1 MSNPTTNTLL
11 TSNTHD
17 SHQPL
22 NTCTETQPQQINPEL
37 LDNCINLNA
46 PTYSQEDRSHSF
58 VQQYT
63 ALNNETSYDNIVVND
78 SLLDSPSSTNLNTTD
93 EKPRTPPLS
102 DYQQVSAKSS
112 EKSSLKNSLKDN
124 SSSPPP
130 PPYSPPVLSVYSMSI
145 QHDQQQQSGS
155 SIITQ
160 VTADQNQGPGF
171 FNPELSH
178 STQFSN
184 TIKLDLRGTIIE
196 LTRSELSQLPES
208 ILLGI
213 SNGLCTDY
221 MGNVMFVS
229 GEEIATVNFSP
240 ECLQYTLGV
249 FREASKELAA
259 TQAEQTSTTSE
270 QAGFQGENQ
279 LENIADLLKT
289 KPAIIVLRE
298 DLDYYCMPPRPDV
311 TRDEMLA
318 IKRECGKLLV
328 GRNQIF
334 TGLQQGDKSGSAEQH
349 LIEMLCSSGFS
360 IDETWGFRAL
370 EPNKTVV
377 SSLALVR
384 LKPSAEETTELNTDL
399 SQVPENSSITTETPT
414 ETVTTLD
421 GIEADA
427 INEGQETDEDRT
439 VKIQPVDAELKDTT
453 ASDTNDSNVHNVTA
467 TLSDTNIL
475 TDEPLDSVQSTPQEA
490 QQQQQQEGEESETIT
505 PTQSPE
511 TDLARSHKLLLFWR
525 KPARKCWWDSVSFD
539 KVPNVDG
546 PVKVHVRSVWTL
558 ELSVIEH

>member
-1 MSNPTTNTLL
+1 LSNPTSNTLL
-11 TSNTHD
+11 TSNTHG
-17 SHQPL
+17 SRQLL
-22 NTCTETQPQQINPEL
+22 NTCTQNQLQQSTSEFS
-37 LDNCINLNA
+37 DNCINLNA
-46 PTYSQEDRSHSF
+46 PTYSQEDRFHSF

-78 SLLDSPSSTNLNTTD
+78 SSLDSPSSTNLNITD
-93 EKPRTPPLS
+93 EKPRPLPLS
-102 DYQQVSAKSS
+102 DYQQVPAKSS
-112 EKSSLKNSLKDN
+112 EKSSLKNCSKDDSS

-145 QHDQQQQSGS
+145 QQQQQSGS

-160 VTADQNQGPGF
+160 VTADQSQGPGF
-171 FNPELSH
+171 FNPELAQ
-178 STQFSN
+178 STQFVNS
-184 TIKLDLRGTIIE
+184 IKLDLRGTIIE

-259 TQAEQTSTTSE
+259 TQAEQTSTIKE

-279 LENIADLLKT
+279 FENIADLLKT

-298 DLDYYCMPPRPDV
+298 DLDYYCMPPGPDV
-311 TRDEMLA
+311 TREEMLA
-318 IKRECGKLLV
+318 IKRECGRLLV
-328 GRNQIF
+328 ERNQIF

-384 LKPSAEETTELNTDL
+384 LKPSAEETAQPQRDL
-399 SQVPENSSITTETPT
+399 SQVPENSSIITETPA

-421 GIEADA
+421 GVEADP
-427 INEGQETDEDRT
+427 INKDPEADEGTT
-439 VKIQPVDAELKDTT
+439 VKIQPVEMGSKYTI
-453 ASDTNDSNVHNVTA
+453 ASDTNNANVHDVTA
-467 TLSDTNIL
+467 TLSDTTIL
-475 TDEPLDSVQSTPQEA
+475 TDESLNSAQPTPQEPS
-490 QQQQQQEGEESETIT
+490 QQQQQEGEENEINI
-505 PTQSPE
+505 PAQSPE
-511 TDLARSHKLLLFWR
+511 ADLARSHKLLLFWR

>member
-1 MSNPTTNTLL
+1 
-11 TSNTHD
+11 
-17 SHQPL
+17 
-22 NTCTETQPQQINPEL
+22 
-37 LDNCINLNA
+37 
-46 PTYSQEDRSHSF
+46 
-58 VQQYT
+58 
-63 ALNNETSYDNIVVND
+63 
-78 SLLDSPSSTNLNTTD
+78 
-93 EKPRTPPLS
+93 
-102 DYQQVSAKSS
+102 
-112 EKSSLKNSLKDN
+112 
-124 SSSPPP
+124 
-130 PPYSPPVLSVYSMSI
+130 MSI
-145 QHDQQQQSGS
+145 QQQQQPGS

-160 VTADQNQGPGF
+160 ATVDQTPGSGF
-171 FNPELSH
+171 FDPELSQN
-178 STQFSN
+178 SQFSN
-184 TIKLDLRGTIIE
+184 TIKLDLRGTVIE
-196 LTRSELSQLPES
+196 LSRAELSQLPES

-259 TQAEQTSTTSE
+259 TQAEQISNE
-270 QAGFQGENQ
+270 QLGYQGEDQ

-298 DLDYYCMPPRPDV
+298 DLDYYCMPPRSNL
-311 TRDEMLA
+311 TRDEMLS

-328 GRNQIF
+328 ERDQIF

-384 LKPSAEETTELNTDL
+384 LKASAEEETALL
-399 SQVPENSSITTETPT
+399 SSNFEQVPENTSIVTNIPT
-414 ETVTTLD
+414 ETVTTVE
-421 GIEADA
+421 GVEAPA
-427 INEGQETDEDRT
+427 INKATEVEGSAT
-439 VKIQPVDAELKDTT
+439 VEIIPVEIESKEIKTTINSKD
-453 ASDTNDSNVHNVTA
+453 NVHNVTA
-467 TLSDTNIL
+467 TLSDATIS
-475 TDEPLDSVQSTPQEA
+475 TKPSDSVKSTSEEQPQ
-490 QQQQQQEGEESETIT
+490 QLQQECDEEEIIT
-505 PTQSPE
+505 PEPSPE

-525 KPARKCWWDSVSFD
+525 KPARKCWWDSVYFD
-539 KVPNVDG
+539 NVPNVEG
-546 PVKVHVRSVWTL
+546 PVKVHIRSVWTL